1 MHPGPSSNEVVRKI
15 HPATSP
21 SALWG
26 TERRN
31 GTKSIEERAMATL
44 KKVLAQK
51 IEEHRPRT
59 QKLLKEHADVTIG
72 AVTIGQAIGGARGVR
87 ALVTDVSYLDAEE
100 GIRFRN
106 KTIPE
111 TFACLPKVPGSDYPY
126 VEGFWYFLLT
136 GEVPSAA
143 QVLEVVAD
151 WKTRARVPQYVFDL
165 LRTLPRD
172 THPMTMFSTAV
183 LAMQRES
190 VFSARYREGLKK
202 DQYWDAFY
210 EDSSNLLAKLPTIA
224 AYIYRMK
231 FKGDTPIASD
241 PSLDWGG
248 NFAHMMGVPKPYD
261 DVSRMYFILHSD
273 HESGNVSAHTVH
285 LVASALSDA
294 YYALSAG
301 LNGLAGPLHGLAN
314 EEVLR
319 WVQGFMAKLGGQEP
333 TGEVIRAALLETLKT
348 GVIPGYGH
356 AVLRKTDPRYMAQRE
371 FCLKH
376 LPDYPLFKVVSQ
388 IFQVAPKVLIEQG
401 KAKNP
406 WPNVDAQ
413 SGVIQFYYGVTEY
426 AFYTVL
432 FGVGR
437 AIGTLANIIWDR
449 ALGYPIERPKS
460 VTTAM
465 LEEFAEKGHSDKLA
479 ND

>member
-1 MHPGPSSNEVVRKI
+1 MS
-15 HPATSP
+15 
-21 SALWG
+21 
-26 TERRN
+26 
-31 GTKSIEERAMATL
+31 TL
-44 KKVLAQK
+44 KNVLAKK

-59 QKLLKEHADVTIG
+59 QKLLKQHANVEIG
-72 AVTIGQAIGGARGVR
+72 KVTIGQAIGGARGVR
-87 ALVTDVSYLDAEE
+87 CLVTDVSYLDAEE

-111 TFACLPKVPGSDYPY
+111 TFACLPKVPGSEYPY

-136 GEVPSAA
+136 GEPPTLD
-143 QVLEVVAD
+143 QTLEVVED
-151 WKTRARVPQYVFDL
+151 WKRRAPVPQYVFDV
-165 LRTLPRD
+165 LRAMPRD
-172 THPMTMFSTAV
+172 THPMTMFSAAI

-190 VFSARYREGLKK
+190 IFAQRYREGIKK
-202 DQYWDAFY
+202 DLYWDPMF
-210 EDSSNLLAKLPTIA
+210 EDASNILARLPQIG

-231 FKGDTPIASD
+231 FRGDTPIAPD
-241 PSLDWGG
+241 PSLDWAG
-248 NFAHMMGVPKPYD
+248 NFAHMMGIPKPYD

-273 HESGNVSAHTVH
+273 HESGNVSAHTIH

-301 LNGLAGPLHGLAN
+301 MNGLAGPLHGLAN

-319 WVQGFMAKLGGQEP
+319 WTQNFMEKLGGKEP
-333 TGEVIRAALLETLKT
+333 TEEIVREALWATLKA
-348 GVIPGYGH
+348 GQVVPGYGH

-371 FCLKH
+371 FCLKN
-376 LPDYPLFKVVSQ
+376 LPDDPLFKVVSM
-388 IFQVAPKVLIEQG
+388 IFKVAPGVLMEHG

-413 SGVIQFYYGVTEY
+413 SGVIQWYYGVREY
-426 AFYTVL
+426 SFYTVL
-432 FGVGR
+432 FGIGR
-437 AIGTLANIIWDR
+437 SIGTLANITWDR

-465 LEEFAEKGHSDKLA
+465 LEEFAEKGYSDKLA